1 MDCILD
7 FVEGERVAEE
17 VEEGIGCLGWEERL
31 EVEEVQV
38 GMVGYGF
45 GGFEGGGDGGQGFG

>member
-45 GGFEGGGDGGQGFG
+45 GGFEGGGDGG